1 MTVMTGADMI
11 ERDSLFIDGG
21 WRASAAGRMLDVH
34 GAATGKVLG
43 RVPDGTAADVDLAVA
58 AARRAFPT
66 WSGAPLEERLGL
78 LARVET
84 LMAERVE
91 DLARL
96 ISSEVGTP
104 IKVSRLVQVG
114 LPIRVLATYREL
126 LPTLPIEERI
136 GDSLVVREPIG
147 VVAAITAWNYS
158 LQQVVGKVGAA
169 LATGCTVVVK
179 PSEVAPLSAFV
190 FADLMAEA
198 GFPPGVFN
206 LLSGTAASVGE
217 PLVAHPGVDMIHFTG
232 STAAGR
238 RIGAAAAQTVKR
250 VALELGGKSANIIL
264 DDADLAQAVKV
275 GVANCFTNSGQTCT
289 AWTRMLVPRD
299 RLGEVEDLVMARLQG
314 YRAGDPL
321 EPSTNFGPLG
331 SEAQQSR
338 VREHIERAL
347 AEGARLLA
355 GGTQPPPGAADG
367 YFVAPTVFTDVR
379 PDMGIA
385 REEVFGP
392 VLAIIPYGDE
402 DEAVEIANASI
413 YGLAGAVWS
422 ADPARA
428 QRVARRLRTG
438 QVDINGS
445 WFNPLAPFGGYR
457 QSGTGREL
465 GVHGLLE
472 FYELKSLQLGPSD

>member
-1 MTVMTGADMI
+1 MI
-11 ERDSLFIDGG
+11 ERSSHFIDGG
-21 WRASAAGRMLDVH
+21 WHASDSGRTLDVH
-34 GAATGKVLG
+34 SAATGKVLG

-58 AARRAFPT
+58 AARRAFPA
-66 WSGAPLEERLGL
+66 WSSAPLEDRLGL
-78 LARVET
+78 LARVEE
-84 LMAERVE
+84 LLAERAE

-114 LPIRVLATYREL
+114 LPIRVLGSYREL
-126 LPTLPIEERI
+126 LPTLPLEERI

-179 PSEVAPLSAFV
+179 PSEVAPLSAFA
-190 FADLMAEA
+190 FADLMQAA

-217 PLVAHPGVDMIHFTG
+217 PLVAHPDVDMIHFTG
-232 STAAGR
+232 STPAGR
-238 RIGAAAAQTVKR
+238 RIGAVAAQNVKR

-264 DDADLAQAVKV
+264 EDADLAQAVKV

-299 RLGEVEDLVMARLQG
+299 RLGEVEDLVLARLQG

-321 EPSTNFGPLG
+321 EPSTNLGPLV

-338 VREHIERAL
+338 VLGHIERAL

-355 GGTQPPPGAADG
+355 GGVQPPPGAYDG

-379 PDMGIA
+379 PDMAIA

-392 VLAIIPYGDE
+392 VLAIIPYADE

-472 FYELKSLQLGPSD
+472 FYELKSLQLGPVD

>member
-21 WRASAAGRMLDVH
+21 WRASAGERMLDVH

-58 AARRAFPT
+58 AARRAFPA

-84 LMAERVE
+84 LMAERAE

-114 LPIRVLATYREL
+114 LPIRVLTTYRDL

-472 FYELKSLQLGPSD
+472 FYELKSLQLGPA